1 MGWGKGVGVGAGGG
15 GGCVCVHGIT
25 GVKILHCSHVM
36 TSSYKT
42 KSTSNGS

>member
-15 GGCVCVHGIT
+15 GGCVCVCVHGIS

-36 TSSYKT
+36 TSS
-42 KSTSNGS
+42 